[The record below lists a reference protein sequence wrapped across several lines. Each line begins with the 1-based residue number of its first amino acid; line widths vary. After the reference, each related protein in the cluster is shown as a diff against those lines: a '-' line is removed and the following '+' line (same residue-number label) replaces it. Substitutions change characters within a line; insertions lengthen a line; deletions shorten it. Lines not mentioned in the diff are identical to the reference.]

1 MSIKTKKRMPKCRCY
16 PHPAIPNEPDF
27 SVVEKHETNWKWAD
41 LFLKC
46 NICGRVAKNAISHK
60 YAEKRQF
67 PIAPEGWDRGVHPDF
82 KEQYAAWEYEAN
94 QKLIAACDEALED
107 LHSQL
112 EALTGE
118 PSPLRERTER
128 PRQRK
133 GWKQLP
139 SGLIVPN

>member
-27 SVVEKHETNWKWAD
+27 SVVERNETNWKWAD

-46 NICGRVAKNAISHK
+46 NICGRVAKNAILHK

-67 PIAPEGWDRGVHPDF
+67 PIAPEDWDRGVHPDY
-82 KEQYAAWEYEAN
+82 KEQYAAWEHAAN

-118 PSPLRERTER
+118 PSPLREGTER
-128 PRQRK
+128 SKQRK

-139 SGLIVPN
+139 SGIVVPN